1 VTAAPGKHIII
12 VGGGASGV
20 LMAFHLLRDPR
31 DNCVVTLIERRER
44 VGPGL
49 AFSTDRPEH
58 LLNVRAANMSAFP
71 DDPLHFW
78 RWLSEAAASR
88 FEPCPDPY
96 CFAPRH
102 LYGEYMS
109 QLVSQERAGPAGEDR
124 LTIVRGECHSIE
136 ERAGRVVATLDD
148 GTTHLGQVAI
158 LATGNE
164 AYDWQQADRHVSPWT
179 VEADAAA
186 ESGKPILI
194 LGTGLSMVDYVL
206 TLLQSGYA
214 EPIHA
219 LSRRGLLPRVHRD
232 ASPVRFDKEDIP
244 FGASGA
250 TLLRWFRARL
260 ADQERQDGDWR
271 GVVDGVRPFSQEI
284 WWKLSSRSKARLLEH
299 ARAHWDVH
307 RHRMAP
313 QADRRLQEAI
323 ASGQLRIL
331 SGRML
336 SSEAGEHGLCVS
348 YRPRGQSAPE
358 TLSVG
363 SIIDCRGITGDPSLS
378 SNPALQSLL
387 RQGLARVDAL
397 RIGIDVSADH
407 AVLDAM
413 GAASRRLFAIGP
425 LTRAAFW
432 ETVAIP
438 DIREQCT
445 RLARQ
450 IGLLSVAA

>member
-1 VTAAPGKHIII
+1 MRATPEKRIII

-20 LMAFHLLRDPR
+20 LMACHLLRSPR

-58 LLNVRAANMSAFP
+58 LLNVRAANMGAFP

-109 QLVSQERAGPAGEDR
+109 QLVALERPGADGQDR
-124 LTIVRGECHSIE
+124 LTIVRGECCAIE
-136 ERAGRVVATLDD
+136 EKAGRVVATLDD
-148 GTTHLGQVAI
+148 GTTHLGQLAI

-164 AYDWQQADRHVSPWT
+164 AYDWQQADRYVGPWT
-179 VEADAAA
+179 AEAASAA

-206 TLLQSGYA
+206 TLLQRGYA

-232 ASPVRFDKEDIP
+232 ALPLRFDKEDIP
-244 FGASGA
+244 FGANGA
-250 TLLRWFRARL
+250 TLLHWFRTRL
-260 ADQERQDGDWR
+260 ADHERQGGDWR

-284 WWKLSSRSKARLLEH
+284 WWKLSSRSKGRLLEH

-313 QADRRLQEAI
+313 QADRQLQAAI
-323 ASGQLRIL
+323 ASGQLRVL

-336 SSEAGEHGLCVS
+336 SCEVGERGLSVS
-348 YRPRGQSAPE
+348 YRPRGQSVPE

-363 SIIDCRGITGDPSLS
+363 SIIDCRGITADPSLS
-378 SNPALQSLL
+378 ANPALRSLL
-387 RQGLARVDAL
+387 GQGSARVDAL
-397 RIGIDVSADH
+397 RIGIDVSADY
-407 AVLDAM
+407 ALLDAS
-413 GAASRRLFAIGP
+413 GAPSRRLFAIGP

-438 DIREQCT
+438 DIREQCA

-450 IGLLSVAA
+450 IGLLPAA